1 MKAKYIKLNLIVVML
16 LLFATLIT
24 LFGGVGVTYAAETNY
39 SNVLDDLRKDS
50 DFNVADYPAINNDFS
65 LKVIQVAESTD
76 KELFLYVYQ
85 PAARAKMLVATSVNM
100 SLSDKMGGIVTDET
114 ELTDKDKPKQYNL
127 TFLNGAGVFQKYRVD
142 GVTVSSEVKRYYNV
156 TSIYRAFNNVVDGT
170 NSDNVDEIAFEVA
183 QLWTVETDEQGKITY
198 TATKTEVV
206 TILDEYASFI
216 RYTSGYWYTT
226 GEATDGHYVAFTANY
241 DIERLYEAEVYFVQS
256 YKMHHY
262 ANMSGRHSYKTF
274 NSLEKQVKLSDIDK
288 GHVKITGLGGT
299 RHSWER
305 IQRVDDFI
313 KSESSLP
320 AESKDKIK
328 DKQWIL
334 RFIETDYTKNINSLD
349 GYSYDEYYY
358 EISNVMILRLYFE
371 TNGRVYNLGVVN
383 NKVSEH
389 NPYKDKNGSE
399 SLFDKIMRIIKF
411 ILNWFS
417 NLLHIPSLLGTVII
431 STLIIV
437 AILIIVLIVVKI
449 IRNIRGK

>member
-1 MKAKYIKLNLIVVML
+1 MKARYIKLNLI
-16 LLFATLIT
+16 FAVLIVAAIIIAM
-24 LFGGVGVTYAAETNY
+24 FSGVGQAYAATSNY

-50 DFNVADYPAINNDFS
+50 DFKISDYPAINNDFS

-76 KELFLYVYQ
+76 GELFIYVYQ
-85 PAARAKMLVATSVNM
+85 PSARAKMLVATSVNM
-100 SLSDKMGGIVTDET
+100 SLSDKMGGIVSGET
-114 ELTDKDKPKQYNL
+114 ELTDKDKPKLFNL
-127 TFLNGAGVFQKYRVD
+127 TFLNGAGVFHKYRVD
-142 GVTVSSEVKRYYNV
+142 GFTVSSETKRYYNI

-170 NSDNVDEIAFEVA
+170 NSDNVDEKYFEVA
-183 QLWTVETDEQGKITY
+183 QLWTVETDEQGKIKY
-198 TATKTEVV
+198 TATKRDVL

-216 RYTSGYWYTT
+216 RYTSGYWFRW
-226 GEATDGHYVAFTANY
+226 GDATDGHYVAFTANY
-241 DIERLYEAEVYFVQS
+241 DIEHLYEAEIYFEQRLTT
-256 YKMHHY
+256 HHY
-262 ANMSGRHSYKTF
+262 AGMSGRHSYAHDQYKSKT
-274 NSLEKQVKLSDIDK
+274 VTLSSIDK

-334 RFIETDYTKNINSLD
+334 RFTETDYSKTIQ
-349 GYSYDEYYY
+349 GYSGTYDEAYY
-358 EISNVMILRLYFE
+358 EISKVTILRLYFE
-371 TNGRVYNLGVVN
+371 TNGKVYNLGVVN
-383 NKVSEH
+383 DKVSEH
-389 NPYKDKNGSE
+389 NPYKDKSGSE
-399 SLFDKIMRIIKF
+399 SFFDKIMRIIKF

-417 NLLHIPSLLGTVII
+417 NLLHIPAWLGTVII

-437 AILIIVLIVVKI
+437 AILIVVLIVVKI